1 MEELRKSSCVDFIG
15 IKRIG
20 ELDRNPFLVKRT
32 RLKLSN
38 LETLEPNEEAWSESL
53 KKAFELL
60 NLWEDYLWNPSW
72 KPFKIITVE
81 GSSKVCISL
90 LNSYQIPPLTHPSQH
105 FFFFLINL
113 FKQLIISYV
122 CSASSIFYIDV
133 PVQEIIDE
141 EDEKLKALKSEYGY
155 KVYVAVTNALTEI
168 NKYKPISRYENK
180 ELWNHREGRK
190 ATLREVVSH
199 MLEQW
204 RLYAQ
209 KRY

>member
-1 MEELRKSSCVDFIG
+1 MKKHGLNHLRKLSSCWIFGRITFG
-15 IKRIG
+15 IQVGNLSRSSQLKAVVRCAFHYSTAIK
-20 ELDRNPFLVKRT
+20 FL
-32 RLKLSN
+32 LSPI
-38 LETLEPNEEAWSESL
+38 LP
-53 KKAFELL
+53 
-60 NLWEDYLWNPSW
+60 Y
-72 KPFKIITVE
+72 V
-81 GSSKVCISL
+81 
-90 LNSYQIPPLTHPSQH
+90 
-105 FFFFLINL
+105 FFFLINL

>member
-1 MEELRKSSCVDFIG
+1 M
-15 IKRIG
+15 
-20 ELDRNPFLVKRT
+20 
-32 RLKLSN
+32 
-38 LETLEPNEEAWSESL
+38 
-53 KKAFELL
+53 
-60 NLWEDYLWNPSW
+60 
-72 KPFKIITVE
+72 
-81 GSSKVCISL
+81 
-90 LNSYQIPPLTHPSQH
+90 
-105 FFFFLINL
+105 
-113 FKQLIISYV
+113 
-122 CSASSIFYIDV
+122 
-133 PVQEIIDE
+133 
-141 EDEKLKALKSEYGY
+141 KALKSEYGY

>member
-1 MEELRKSSCVDFIG
+1 MILYSETSIYFLSMKSQHHSFVGSLNFHGLRGLEELRKSSCVDFIG

-90 LNSYQIPPLTHPSQH
+90 LNSYQIPPLTHPSLH
-105 FFFFLINL
+105 FFFFDKLVQAAHHFLCL
-113 FKQLIISYV
+113 FSFLN
-122 CSASSIFYIDV
+122 F
-133 PVQEIIDE
+133 
-141 EDEKLKALKSEYGY
+141 
-155 KVYVAVTNALTEI
+155 
-168 NKYKPISRYENK
+168 
-180 ELWNHREGRK
+180 
-190 ATLREVVSH
+190 
-199 MLEQW
+199 
-204 RLYAQ
+204 LY
-209 KRY
+209 